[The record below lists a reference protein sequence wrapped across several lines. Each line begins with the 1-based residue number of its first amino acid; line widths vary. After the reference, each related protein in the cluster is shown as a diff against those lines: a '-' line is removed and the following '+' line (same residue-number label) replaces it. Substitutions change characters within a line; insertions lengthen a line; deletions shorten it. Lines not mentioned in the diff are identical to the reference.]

1 MLRLTYSPG
10 AGKSYQGELVDADVL
25 LKLFP
30 VQEIP
35 TAKAPKVRFSN
46 GATNRTGLGVAT
58 TFTAKFNGRDVKLEY
73 FSHEN
78 ETQTPKGNVIK
89 EKVPARINLGH
100 GTPFQKSKEYEQFVF
115 LLLTPQNENSPLKGL
130 NNRKNFRFDLPEKQA
145 KQEWGAKK
153 LVLEILNKMD
163 EEPIET
169 LRIRAKGIEVAKQ
182 KIYGVDELS
191 DDEVKMEMSKLAER
205 DPAAFNQ
212 AWSSVSTTLG
222 GMVQNC
228 LDSGLIVVL
237 PAGGTTLMASWRGC
251 NGDGQITTFERGG
264 ESVLAL
270 KAYFM
275 RDLNRSLELL
285 SEASM
290 AKMVVSKEVTDAM
303 EKIMTNSGRASA
315 HMMKVNKVNPSLLT
329 PLELSRLAFDEEWI
343 AWDDTKKAFVQQ
355 DKDGNFGDIV
365 YTPTN
370 AAPKQRRVNF
380 ENFVEKNAEM
390 ASRLL
395 DYVETRLGNKKA

>member
-1 MLRLTYSPG
+1 M
-10 AGKSYQGELVDADVL
+10 
-25 LKLFP
+25 
-30 VQEIP
+30 
-35 TAKAPKVRFSN
+35 
-46 GATNRTGLGVAT
+46 
-58 TFTAKFNGRDVKLEY
+58 
-73 FSHEN
+73 
-78 ETQTPKGNVIK
+78 
-89 EKVPARINLGH
+89 
-100 GTPFQKSKEYEQFVF
+100 
-115 LLLTPQNENSPLKGL
+115 
-130 NNRKNFRFDLPEKQA
+130 
-145 KQEWGAKK
+145 
-153 LVLEILNKMD
+153 
-163 EEPIET
+163 
-169 LRIRAKGIEVAKQ
+169 
-182 KIYGVDELS
+182 
-191 DDEVKMEMSKLAER
+191 
-205 DPAAFNQ
+205 
-212 AWSSVSTTLG
+212 
-222 GMVQNC
+222 
-228 LDSGLIVVL
+228 
-237 PAGGTTLMASWRGC
+237 
-251 NGDGQITTFERGG
+251 
-264 ESVLAL
+264 AL